1 MPRLRVRTQNNAT
14 GYDVS
19 IGRGVLRDAGGVA
32 RARLDESARKVAIV
46 SNARVFSLYGSA
58 ALESFERN
66 GFTVTHVMVGDG
78 ERYKSL
84 QTAEKILQF
93 LSRSNLERSDGVV
106 ALGGGVV
113 GDLAGF
119 TASIFLRGVRFI
131 QIPTTLL
138 AQIDASIGGKTGVN
152 LGDGKNLV
160 GSFHQPSAVVIDVN
174 ALATLPV
181 REVVAGCCEMVKQG
195 AVSSRKLFTQTVG
208 FLQSSGSD
216 SIRISRDLEE
226 LVLAHCTF
234 KESIVAQD
242 EREDATRTDHRSRRI
257 LNFGHTI
264 GHALETVTRY
274 RYFRH
279 GEAVGYGVA
288 AAGTISK
295 NLGLLKESELELLID
310 AVRLCGPLPPVAN
323 LDHQAVI
330 EAIRHDKKRAGN
342 HNQWVLLE
350 RIGRARVVSAKE
362 INARLIRESL
372 TEAITALGE

>member
-1 MPRLRVRTQNNAT
+1 MPKLRVRTQRNAAE
-14 GYDVS
+14 YEVS
-19 IGRGVLRDAGGVA
+19 IRRGALRDAGRVA
-32 RARLDESARKVAIV
+32 RATLGESARKVTIV
-46 SNARVFSLYGSA
+46 SNAKVFSLYGRTA
-58 ALESFERN
+58 VRSFERS

-84 QTAEKILQF
+84 QSAEKVLQS
-93 LSRSNLERSDGVV
+93 LSIRKLERMDGVV

-119 TASIFLRGVRFI
+119 AASIFLRGIRFI
-131 QIPTTLL
+131 QIPTSLL

-160 GSFHQPSAVVIDVN
+160 GSFHQPSVVVIDVN
-174 ALATLPV
+174 TLATLPV
-181 REVVAGCCEMVKQG
+181 REVIAGYCEMVKQG
-195 AVSSRKLFTQTVG
+195 AVSSRKLFKQTVG
-208 FLQSSGSD
+208 FLQLSRSD

-234 KESIVAQD
+234 KASIVGQD
-242 EREDATRTDHRSRRI
+242 EREDSKRTDRRSRRI

-288 AAGTISK
+288 AAGAISK
-295 NLGLLKESELELLID
+295 NLGLLKESELESLID
-310 AVRLCGPLPPVAN
+310 AVRLCGPLPRVPN
-323 LDHQAVI
+323 LDSNAII
-330 EAIRHDKKRAGN
+330 EAIQHDKKQARGQ
-342 HNQWVLLE
+342 NQWVLLE
-350 RIGRARVVSAKE
+350 RIGRPRVVSAKE
-362 INARLIRESL
+362 INARLIKESL
-372 TEAITALGE
+372 TDAIAALRG